1 MRNCQL
7 EKNQSELRKSEKAKN
22 RQKSKNAI
30 FRKMNADAL
39 NLDEL
44 DYDDEDES
52 HNLKNALPVVD
63 LLEDESDG
71 RKRSNEESENQRN
84 RPNSDEEEEEEEGAL
99 SDDSDDG
106 EIKSGKKHFHFP
118 LFEMVN
124 KNKQFQNFKIHSLKV
139 YSLAIFIYRSR
150 IDYSLP

>member
-1 MRNCQL
+1 MHCALLFILNERARSRIRKTILLFL
-7 EKNQSELRKSEKAKN
+7 ENAKLPTWKNQSELRKSEKAKN

-106 EIKSGKKHFHFP
+106 EIKSGKKHSFFP
-118 LFEMVN
+118 FWN
-124 KNKQFQNFKIHSLKV
+124 G
-139 YSLAIFIYRSR
+139 
-150 IDYSLP
+150 